1 MLKFQPFPI
10 LDTTHLKLIELT
22 HQHIHDLFNVRSDAR
37 MHEYTDTLPD
47 KTLME
52 TQIYIEKML
61 KGIADTK
68 WIIWAIEHKE
78 IKMVIGT
85 ISIRNFQN
93 NIAELGFGIMPGYQG
108 KGLMKEA
115 LLAVLNY
122 G

>member
-1 MLKFQPFPI
+1 
-10 LDTTHLKLIELT
+10 
-22 HQHIHDLFNVRSDAR
+22 
-37 MHEYTDTLPD
+37 
-47 KTLME
+47 
-52 TQIYIEKML
+52 ML

-85 ISIRNFQN
+85 ISIWNFQN

-122 G
+122 GLKNFELSELDAYTQVSNLRSIELLRSCRFAYIREVVDKGCVKHKIIRGYVIG